1 MNDFSRSLEGF
12 SGSVP
17 SGPPALSGFIRTS
30 SMSSSSSPSSPS
42 PVSAVGLKWEV
53 WSFSGGFETRSYHFS
68 TSYQIAR
75 NPISFSLQRNFQ
87 VGSVP
92 IWEMLPQVL
101 FPEKFRHPLQED
113 IGGCGSELWVLLK
126 QVPDDL
132 LELRGVRASDGSKLT
147 AHYLKRKEHGSS
159 SYCRRLR

>member
-1 MNDFSRSLEGF
+1 MNDLSRSLEGF

-42 PVSAVGLKWEV
+42 PVSDVGLKWEV
-53 WSFSGGFETRSYHFS
+53 WSFSGGFETTIQHLIKLHETLSAS
-68 TSYQIAR
+68 LCNETSKFAVFY
-75 NPISFSLQRNFQ
+75 
-87 VGSVP
+87 

-147 AHYLKRKEHGSS
+147 AHYLKRKSHGFST
-159 SYCRRLR
+159 YCRRLR